1 MNPSAGPSLLIVIS
15 APSGG
20 GKTTLC
26 QNLLAASPRMKR
38 VVTCT
43 TRNPRPGEKD
53 GIDYQFLS
61 RERFLERVGHGEFLE
76 HADVY
81 GNFYGTLR
89 SEVIDG
95 LSAGRDVLLN
105 IDVQGAESV
114 RRKAGSDSILKRA
127 LVTVFLTPP
136 TWAEL
141 ESRLRGRGTEPEE
154 VVQRRLAEARRE
166 LAQSPHFDYL
176 LLSGTREEDVRR
188 MQVILEAERL
198 RHSRTTNP
206 VL

>member
-1 MNPSAGPSLLIVIS
+1 
-15 APSGG
+15 
-20 GKTTLC
+20 
-26 QNLLAASPRMKR
+26 
-38 VVTCT
+38 
-43 TRNPRPGEKD
+43 
-53 GIDYQFLS
+53 
-61 RERFLERVGHGEFLE
+61 GH
-76 HADVY
+76 
-81 GNFYGTLR
+81 
-89 SEVIDG
+89 
-95 LSAGRDVLLN
+95 DVLLN

-114 RRKAGSDSILKRA
+114 RKRAGSDSILKRA

-136 TWAEL
+136 AWAEL

-154 VVQRRLAEARRE
+154 VVQRRLSEARRE

-198 RHSRTTNP
+198 RHCRTTNP